1 MKMHKYVCKIYISAW
16 VFCTWSI
23 ILQWPLVVIRGET
36 SLSQYQRLMKR
47 LFFAAHFVKWVTPTA
62 LLFKQRA
69 EAYVTPQQS
78 RWPWWRW
85 ACCSHP
91 TDSHQNLSQVH
102 RPLPSRSVNPCSHTN
117 HHHPSFINMP
127 QGQSTTWRRV
137 FPVQSE
143 VINNDAGGNENSVI
157 GFVSTGRSKVRSLS
171 GLIHC
176 VLIMVIMPLKGKTS
190 SSCLHW
196 RHK

>member
-78 RWPWWRW
+78 RWPWRRW

-102 RPLPSRSVNPCSHTN
+102 RPLPSRSVSPCSHTN
-117 HHHPSFINMP
+117 HHPPFIHQHAAGPEHNLETCIPSP
-127 QGQSTTWRRV
+127 EWSDQQWCRRKWE
-137 FPVQSE
+137 FCYR
-143 VINNDAGGNENSVI
+143 
-157 GFVSTGRSKVRSLS
+157 F
-171 GLIHC
+171 
-176 VLIMVIMPLKGKTS
+176 
-190 SSCLHW
+190 CLH
-196 RHK
+196 REVKGQVTVGTHSLRAHYGDYASER